1 MLTYVTSNH
10 GKYISVKEEFERN
23 NIDVNFY
30 KYDFHEPD
38 INNIEVVSK
47 SKVLEAYNILKTPCF
62 VKDSGF
68 YIEDYPNNPMYP
80 GAFVKRSG
88 ISTNIDLLLDTMKDV
103 KNRNC
108 FFLDCL
114 TFYDGENFY
123 TFYGKSTGTLSYQ
136 KRGNNMEKSQ
146 SNLWYVFI
154 PKNSNKTLAEMNDY
168 ERNNRNDE
176 HTSANYEFANWY
188 KNVYMKNKSI
198 ILKKY

>member
-10 GKYISVKEEFERN
+10 GKYISVKEEFEKD

-38 INNIEVVSK
+38 INNIEIVSK
-47 SKVLEAYNILKTPCF
+47 SKVLEAYNILKSPCF

-136 KRGNNMEKSQ
+136 KKGNNMEKSQ

-168 ERNNRNDE
+168 ERNNRNDG

-188 KNVYMKNKSI
+188 KNVYLKEKRL
-198 ILKKY
+198 ILK

>member
-10 GKYISVKEEFERN
+10 GKYISVKEEFEKD

-38 INNIEVVSK
+38 INNIEIVSK
-47 SKVLEAYNILKTPCF
+47 SKVLEAYNILKSPCF

-168 ERNNRNDE
+168 ERNNRKDE

-188 KNVYMKNKSI
+188 KNVYLKDKRL
-198 ILKKY
+198 ILKK

>member
-88 ISTNIDLLLDTMKDV
+88 ISSNIDLLLDTMKDV

-136 KRGNNMEKSQ
+136 KKGNNMEKSQ

-168 ERNNRNDE
+168 ERNNRNDG

-188 KNVYMKNKSI
+188 KNVYLKEKRL
-198 ILKKY
+198 ILK